1 MAYAVQF
8 RRGTTAEHAL
18 FTGAAGEIT
27 VNTTTNQLVVHD
39 GVTTG
44 GHVIGSGG
52 GATAESVINTIVS
65 SNLDMGS
72 NKILYSNVYATENDL
87 PAASTYHGMFAH
99 VHGTGKAYYAHAGA
113 WVELANSADVGSGA
127 SSSVV
132 SLRQGG
138 TLTTITGTERW
149 YAPGDIT
156 ITKIAA
162 RLGTVA
168 NGNTDTSINKNGV
181 AVKTM
186 TIPTGLYEII
196 DTNNLFTMVTSD
208 YLTIDVTSVAASPG
222 ADLNIQIVYTYN

>member
-8 RRGTTAEHAL
+8 RRGTTAEHAS

-44 GHVIGSGG
+44 GHVIGAGG
-52 GATAESVINTIVS
+52 
-65 SNLDMGS
+65 
-72 NKILYSNVYATENDL
+72 
-87 PAASTYHGMFAH
+87 P
-99 VHGTGKAYYAHAGA
+99 
-113 WVELANSADVGSGA
+113 SGA

-162 RLGTVA
+162 RLGTFA
-168 NGNTDTSINKNGV
+168 NGNTETSINKNGV

>member
-8 RRGTTAEHAL
+8 RRGTTAEHAS
-18 FTGAAGEIT
+18 FTGASGEIT

-52 GATAESVINTIVS
+52 G
-65 SNLDMGS
+65 
-72 NKILYSNVYATENDL
+72 
-87 PAASTYHGMFAH
+87 
-99 VHGTGKAYYAHAGA
+99 
-113 WVELANSADVGSGA
+113 GA

-149 YAPGDIT
+149 YAPDNIT

-162 RLGTVA
+162 RLGSAA
-168 NGNTDTSINKNGV
+168 NGNTVTAVNKNGT
-181 AVKTM
+181 AQKTM
-186 TIPTGLYEII
+186 TIPGGSTAIV

-208 YLTIDVTSVAASPG
+208 YLTIDVTSVASSPG
-222 ADLNIQIVYTYN
+222 ADLNIQIVYTYNE